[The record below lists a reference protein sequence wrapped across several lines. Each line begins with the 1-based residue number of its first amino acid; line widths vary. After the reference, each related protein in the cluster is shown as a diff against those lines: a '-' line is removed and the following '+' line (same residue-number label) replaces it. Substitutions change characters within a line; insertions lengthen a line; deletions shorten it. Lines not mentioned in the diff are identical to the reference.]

1 MAGDGLGFSGSGA
14 GMFNSLFDAGLDF
27 GKNLGTQF
35 VKTEFG
41 QPVGVNQA
49 TRLGLTPGQL
59 SVVNY
64 QTPQGAT
71 IGGIDQK
78 TILVG
83 VALLIGAIVMAKVL

>member
-27 GKNLGTQF
+27 GKNLGAQF

-41 QPVGVNQA
+41 QPAGVNQA

-59 SVVNY
+59 TMVN
-64 QTPQGAT
+64 QPAAPT
-71 IGGIDQK
+71 IAGIDQK
-78 TILVG
+78 TLLIG
-83 VALLIGAIVMAKVL
+83 VALLVGAIVLAKVL